1 MEFNSLAH
9 LFPPAQLII
18 RDGESIINKKCWL
31 LILCHWFPH
40 WTQLHIALQRILIPT
55 PLQSLVLLQFNQDL
69 YSSSGVPLA
78 ASSNASGSS
87 HSPCS
92 PILPPSI
99 VQSQVAAAAAVSSH
113 HTAASSVPTIPL
125 SALHRHITKEEDLS
139 ATRSDNEGESPV
151 HSSSKGKMGTTPE
164 ARSPLYSFRDR

>member
-1 MEFNSLAH
+1 MCL
-9 LFPPAQLII
+9 P
-18 RDGESIINKKCWL
+18 
-31 LILCHWFPH
+31 
-40 WTQLHIALQRILIPT
+40 
-55 PLQSLVLLQFNQDL
+55 LLQFNQDL

-99 VQSQVAAAAAVSSH
+99 VQSQVAAASAVSSH

-139 ATRSDNEGESPV
+139 ATRSDNEGES
-151 HSSSKGKMGTTPE
+151 SSKGKMGTTAVPLSFWL
-164 ARSPLYSFRDR
+164 RSIEFIYEERKKSYST